1 MKLKIADIRKLRNW
15 EVRYEVMGCLRE
27 RKGKR
32 CEVFAN
38 EVQGLWGR
46 RKVGTWKGRYK
57 ENGHERIMVDG
68 SSNESYV

>member
-1 MKLKIADIRKLRNW
+1 M
-15 EVRYEVMGCLRE
+15 YEVMGCLRE
-27 RKGKR
+27 KKEKR

-46 RKVGTWKGRYK
+46 KKVGRVGTSKQ

-68 SSNESYV
+68 SSNES

>member
-1 MKLKIADIRKLRNW
+1 MKLKIADIRKLKNW

-27 RKGKR
+27 KKEKR

-46 RKVGTWKGRYK
+46 RKVGRVGTSKQ

-68 SSNESYV
+68 SSNES